1 MGATTGIAW
10 ADATW
15 NCWQGCTK
23 VSAGCAHCYMY
34 REKTQYGQDPSIV
47 VRSKPATFNA
57 PLKWDAG
64 KRVFVCSWS
73 DFFHEAA
80 DAWRADAWSIIRQR
94 TDLTF
99 LILTKRIERVS
110 KLLPWGPGVA
120 KPPRHVWLG
129 VSVEDQATADTRI
142 PLLLQTPAEVR
153 FVSVE
158 PMLGPVD
165 LEPYLPLRCCSG
177 EDCCCRGTTLTPPPH
192 VDWVILGSESGQ
204 QARLCDTAWIR
215 QAVQQCQAAGI
226 PAFVKQVHFE
236 TAKGFR
242 VSRDPAE
249 WPDYL
254 RVRKF
259 PR

>member
-1 MGATTGIAW
+1 MGATTGISW

-99 LILTKRIERVS
+99 LILTKRIERAMAC
-110 KLLPWGPGVA
+110 LPWGAGLA
-120 KPPRHVWLG
+120 DPRTGPRKAAAWPNVWLG
-129 VSVEDQATADTRI
+129 CSIEDQATADARI
-142 PLLLQTPAEVR
+142 PLLLQTPAHVH
-153 FVSVE
+153 FVSCE
-158 PMLGPVD
+158 PLLGPVD
-165 LEPYLPLRCCSG
+165 LSKWLEKRTTDLERDHFRF
-177 EDCCCRGTTLTPPPH
+177 DCNRGKS
-192 VDWVILGSESGQ
+192 DG
-204 QARLCDTAWIR
+204 
-215 QAVQQCQAAGI
+215 
-226 PAFVKQVHFE
+226 
-236 TAKGFR
+236 
-242 VSRDPAE
+242 
-249 WPDYL
+249 
-254 RVRKF
+254 
-259 PR
+259 